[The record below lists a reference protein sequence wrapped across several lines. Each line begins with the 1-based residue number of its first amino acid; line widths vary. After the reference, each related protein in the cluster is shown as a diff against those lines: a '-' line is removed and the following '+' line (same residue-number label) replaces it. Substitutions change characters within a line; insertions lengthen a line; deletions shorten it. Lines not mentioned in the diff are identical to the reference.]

1 MNAITLLQ
9 KDIHAHIGIDD
20 SNFTHIQQQNIVP
33 VVLHE
38 FVRVA
43 QEYPIV
49 FVKSAESGQFQ
60 PVAVLGIKTG
70 TNLFVK
76 SGKWVGAYQPL
87 SVRNAPFCLV
97 PEEEGSDRLLIG
109 INETSPR
116 IGLDGGEKLFTDSG
130 DESEFFAARKAAL
143 IDYFEKEQVSQPLTH
158 LLATLD
164 LLGAQSINLNVAG
177 SNVNLNGIY
186 IVDEE
191 KLNNLPDEQFLMLRQ
206 RGVLPSIYAH
216 LLSGQRWE
224 RLVSLSAAA
233 E

>member
-49 FVKSAESGQFQ
+49 FVKSTESGQFQ
-60 PVAVLGIKTG
+60 PVAVLAIKTG

-76 SGKWVGAYQPL
+76 SGKWVGTYQPL
-87 SVRNAPFCLV
+87 SVRNAPLCLV

-116 IGLDGGEKLFTDSG
+116 IGLDCGEKLFTDSG

-143 IDYFEKEQVSQPLTH
+143 IDYFEKEQVSQPLTQ
-158 LLATLD
+158 LLASLD
-164 LLGAQSINLNVAG
+164 LLNAQSINLNVAG
-177 SNVNLNGIY
+177 SHVNLNGIY

-224 RLVSLSAAA
+224 RLVSLSAAT